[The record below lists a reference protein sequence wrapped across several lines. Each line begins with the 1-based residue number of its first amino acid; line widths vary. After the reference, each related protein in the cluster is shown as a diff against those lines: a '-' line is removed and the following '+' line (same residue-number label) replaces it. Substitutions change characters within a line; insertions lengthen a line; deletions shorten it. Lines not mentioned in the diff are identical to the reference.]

1 MTTAP
6 LTESKV
12 LLAITG
18 YVSRTF
24 LEETEGSTELTAATP
39 LLQLG
44 ILNSRNTGQLLAY
57 IYEEFGVTVP
67 PTRITGNHFAD
78 LDSIS
83 AMVVELHA
91 G

>member
-44 ILNSRNTGQLLAY
+44 ILNS
-57 IYEEFGVTVP
+57 
-67 PTRITGNHFAD
+67 
-78 LDSIS
+78 
-83 AMVVELHA
+83 
-91 G
+91 